1 MLIPS
6 SHRLGIQG
14 LGSEYLFNT
23 TRFSLDESMSLKNF
37 GLSDICLAT
46 LASQANQKVD
56 HSDLSFRENMYN
68 GDKANNIKVTNKPA
82 TDSIEVTKEGEKDP
96 NQVEVKRPI
105 LQVSKDG
112 YKSLPSYIAS
122 LASWESCALMVEPH
136 WREGANNIK
145 YSECKILGGFQDLL
159 AAVEKINSSL
169 NKKEK
174 TKGYNYFYQDEIEA
188 LGLGPKGRAYL
199 LLLVRMSHLIVETT
213 DGWISY

>member
-1 MLIPS
+1 MESVFSLDVICC
-6 SHRLGIQG
+6 
-14 LGSEYLFNT
+14 
-23 TRFSLDESMSLKNF
+23 SLDESMSLKNF

-82 TDSIEVTKEGEKDP
+82 TDSIEVTKVEGENDP

-105 LQVSKDG
+105 L
-112 YKSLPSYIAS
+112 
-122 LASWESCALMVEPH
+122 
-136 WREGANNIK
+136 
-145 YSECKILGGFQDLL
+145 QDLL

-199 LLLVRMSHLIVETT
+199 LLLVRMCHLIVEAT